1 MANLLILKLWW
12 IMIQRFSGWV
22 SEKIWNL
29 FTQNKLYFLCNV
41 TSRVLLQTREQ
52 LQFAHWCHTDPT
64 LCATWSITYAK
75 ATGNIAHAWAN
86 LKFSQT
92 TNLKTSALCT
102 QTGSYGY
109 LAAVVYLQRQTTTIF
124 QPTQGK
130 LTVAQVYDYIF
141 LSFFF
146 TQQSPVKMKRTSD
159 QKLTVT
165 IGKVTKY
172 GIQLLMQKLFN
183 ISATRSKQTLCVT
196 S

>member
-1 MANLLILKLWW
+1 MKNNVYAQAGFIWQTCLFLKLWW

-29 FTQNKLYFLCNV
+29 FTQNKLYFLCIV

-75 ATGNIAHAWAN
+75 ATGNIAHAWTN

-92 TNLKTSALCT
+92 TNLKTSALCI

-109 LAAVVYLQRQTTTIF
+109 LAAVVYLQRQTTTTF

-130 LTVAQVYDYIF
+130 LAVAQVYDYIF
-141 LSFFF
+141 SSFFLH
-146 TQQSPVKMKRTSD
+146 SNHLWNEK
-159 QKLTVT
+159 
-165 IGKVTKY
+165 
-172 GIQLLMQKLFN
+172 N
-183 ISATRSKQTLCVT
+183 IWSKINCDHW
-196 S
+196 